1 MRTYA
6 SVMTA
11 IVIGWLSIEIMLTW
25 SHYDVIGIMFIAVI
39 LSYIAAAGF
48 MLVTEP
54 RKKKARWEKQEN
66 GLEVMIQGRR
76 RNGHIR

>member
-6 SVMTA
+6 MILTAVVTGWISV
-11 IVIGWLSIEIMLTW
+11 ECMLTW
-25 SHYDVIGIMFIAVI
+25 SHYDVIGILFVAVI
-39 LSYIAAAGF
+39 LAYLAAAGF
-48 MLVTEP
+48 MLITEP
-54 RKKKARWEKQEN
+54 RKKQAKWEKQEN